1 MTGDFTMKG
10 VTRSISFPFNI
21 AGFLPADEH
30 AGESIGVTAETTINR
45 RDFGVNYGGNMP
57 NGVPV
62 LSDDVK
68 INLQIEARL
77 PKQAA
82 KAQ

>member
-1 MTGDFTMKG
+1 MT
-10 VTRSISFPFNI
+10 
-21 AGFLPADEH
+21 
-30 AGESIGVTAETTINR
+30 GESIGVTAETTINR

-57 NGVPV
+57 NGVPT

-68 INLQIEARL
+68 INLQIEARR
-77 PKQAA
+77 PKEAA